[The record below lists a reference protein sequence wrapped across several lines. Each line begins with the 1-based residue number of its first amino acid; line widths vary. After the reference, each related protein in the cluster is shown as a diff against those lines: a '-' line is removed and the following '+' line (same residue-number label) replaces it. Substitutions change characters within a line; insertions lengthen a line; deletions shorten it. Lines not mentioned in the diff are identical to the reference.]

1 MAENSQLKK
10 INQNKDV
17 RKRTISGVRQLKE
30 YFYNKKANLT
40 YEEVGK
46 MIDNMV
52 HQVLELGYE
61 AGWEDRE
68 EITNARKSAINM
80 RSIKIFN
87 VFYDR
92 NVKKIPPDIL
102 EELRYCMD
110 VMLGN
115 RYYNEN
121 YPFELQV
128 EDYIKF

>member
-1 MAENSQLKK
+1 MSENLRK

-30 YFYNKKANLT
+30 YFYNKRANLT
-40 YEEVGK
+40 HEEIGK

-52 HQVLELGYE
+52 HQVLELGYKS
-61 AGWEDRE
+61 GWEDRE
-68 EITNARKSAINM
+68 EIVHARRSHVNW
-80 RSIKIFN
+80 RSIKVFN

-92 NVKKIPPDIL
+92 NIKRIPPDII
-102 EELRYCMD
+102 EELRFCMD

-121 YPFELQV
+121 YSFDKQV
-128 EDYIKF
+128 NNHEIF